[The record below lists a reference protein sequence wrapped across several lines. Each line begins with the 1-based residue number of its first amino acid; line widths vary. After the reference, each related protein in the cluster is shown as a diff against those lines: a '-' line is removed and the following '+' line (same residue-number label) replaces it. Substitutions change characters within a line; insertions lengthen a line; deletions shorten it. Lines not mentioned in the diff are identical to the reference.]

1 MTEPNYKEMWG
12 SLRNYLEA
20 EVGHLRHSLKYW
32 SEDFSISAAR
42 EFVEDA
48 LHAEK
53 VLDKMRWI
61 EGGWRFPQKEGKPK
75 GTPIDDL
82 DLSIRSHNILSRNG
96 VETIEQLTKKTYSS
110 LLLMRNMGK
119 RCANEIQS
127 KLEAKG
133 HHLKEETKND

>member
-1 MTEPNYKEMWG
+1 MNKLNYKEMWG

-75 GTPIDDL
+75 GTSIDDL

-96 VETIEQLTKKTYSS
+96 IETIEQLTKKTYSD

-119 RCANEIQS
+119 RCADEIQS
-127 KLEAKG
+127 KLEAQG
-133 HHLKEETKND
+133 LHLKEETKND